1 MLTALLD
8 GYQAFARNLGV
19 TLIEV
24 PINSDSDFPA
34 AVETLKRERVD
45 GVLLAANQI
54 NAKLRRDWVAFQAAE
69 RIPVMSDYRA
79 LGGLLAYGPDYAAMF
94 RRIGEFAARILNG
107 AIAGDLPMEQPTM
120 VELVI
125 NRGVAKALGLTI
137 PSSVLLRAN
146 LILE

>member
-1 MLTALLD
+1 LPPSSVDFESLASSK
-8 GYQAFARNLGV
+8 AR
-19 TLIEV
+19 IW
-24 PINSDSDFPA
+24 S
-34 AVETLKRERVD
+34 
-45 GVLLAANQI
+45 
-54 NAKLRRDWVAFQAAE
+54 
-69 RIPVMSDYRA
+69 

-107 AIAGDLPMEQPTM
+107 AKAGDLPMEQPTM